1 MIKIYSKVDPT
12 KLLHIV
18 NKSTDING
26 RVDIIADDQFLQLSV
41 LNYSPD
47 HSFRSHHHIW
57 KDVDYSKTIAQES
70 WVVIKGSVN
79 VTFYDTDNSVICS
92 EIIGPGDCSVTLE
105 GGHGYEILE
114 KDTVIYEYKTGPY
127 QGQLLDKRFINQ

>member
-1 MIKIYSKVDPT
+1 MIKIYSKIDSN

-18 NKSTDING
+18 NRLSDIKG
-26 RVDIIADDQFLQLSV
+26 RVDIIPNEHFLQASV
-41 LNYSPD
+41 LTYSPD
-47 HSFRSHHHIW
+47 QAFKSHYHLW
-57 KDVDYSKTIAQES
+57 KDNNYSKTIAQES
-70 WVVIKGSVN
+70 WVVIKGSVS
-79 VTFYDTDNSVICS
+79 VKFYDTDNSFICA

-127 QGQLLDKRFINQ
+127 QGQLIDKKFIS